1 MTSLIQNFNSSI
13 DIINPRYKPL
23 VNTAL
28 VATGLALG
36 AVFAPWEAVKIVG
49 LTVLTGVSYGIANDM
64 VACRDCIEYFT
75 VGHRYDGKELR
86 NRPLK
91 TLNPNLN
98 AIAWGMIATWH
109 VCAIAG
115 SVLALIARAPIP
127 GLVLKVSAV
136 QLAPYLAIGAAL
148 TIILAHVNSRL
159 AQKEMTKNPHSKYWD
174 VPLDLQAGW
183 EACNT
188 RNTTGYAAISLGGI
202 ALSIAIIATRIG
214 LIGM

>member
-1 MTSLIQNFNSSI
+1 M
-13 DIINPRYKPL
+13 
-23 VNTAL
+23 
-28 VATGLALG
+28 G

-64 VACRDCIEYFT
+64 FACRDCIEYFT

-115 SVLALIARAPIP
+115 SVLALISSTYSRISF
-127 GLVLKVSAV
+127 KD
-136 QLAPYLAIGAAL
+136 IGCSTCSL
-148 TIILAHVNSRL
+148 LSDWCCLN
-159 AQKEMTKNPHSKYWD
+159 N
-174 VPLDLQAGW
+174 
-183 EACNT
+183 NT
-188 RNTTGYAAISLGGI
+188 GTC
-202 ALSIAIIATRIG
+202 
-214 LIGM
+214 